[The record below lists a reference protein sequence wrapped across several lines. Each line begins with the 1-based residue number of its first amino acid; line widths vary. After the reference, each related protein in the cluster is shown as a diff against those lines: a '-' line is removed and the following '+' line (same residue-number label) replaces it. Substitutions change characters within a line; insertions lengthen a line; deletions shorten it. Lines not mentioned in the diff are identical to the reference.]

1 MLLKDKVCIV
11 TGGGVQIGR
20 AFAEQLLKEGAFVKN
35 SFKSSIP
42 KKNIF
47 FSFSELESEKFINC
61 LLFLLLIRIRFP
73 FLTWTVIQ
81 GNCVAL
87 NCSNNLAKIV

>member
-20 AFAEQLLKEGAFVKN
+20 AFAEQLLKEGAFVK
-35 SFKSSIP
+35 K
-42 KKNIF
+42 F
-47 FSFSELESEKFINC
+47 FSHPFLKKHFFSSSELESEKFINC
-61 LLFLLLIRIRFP
+61 LLFSLFIRIRFP
-73 FLTWTVIQ
+73 FSTWTVIQ
-81 GNCVAL
+81 GNCVVL